1 MSIVDQSALMRR
13 RALLRLALCAPALLA
28 PLLAAPV
35 AAIADT
41 VLNDAASK
49 AALAFMKAL
58 HKKDI
63 EAALQFIDAPFVAE
77 DRQLLATEADVKA
90 YLADMLAH
98 VDPGALPNEVLAV
111 LDYDESRAATAQQA
125 LKLRDAVLA
134 TGDLLVAT
142 GRNGLSRG
150 VLLVKCGDGEPVV
163 VGVGY

>member
-1 MSIVDQSALMRR
+1 MRR
-13 RALLRLALCAPALLA
+13 RALLCIALCVPAVLM
-28 PLLAAPV
+28 PFAAHAD
-35 AAIADT
+35 AA
-41 VLNDAASK
+41 LNDAASK

-58 HKKDI
+58 RKKDI
-63 EAALQFIDAPFVAE
+63 ETALQFIDAPFVAE

-98 VDPGALPNEVLAV
+98 VSPGELPNEVLAV
-111 LDYDESRAATAQQA
+111 LDYDESRAATAAQA
-125 LKLRDAVLA
+125 RKLRDAVLA

-150 VLLVKCGDGEPVV
+150 VLLVKCGDGKAMV

>member
-1 MSIVDQSALMRR
+1 MMR
-13 RALLRLALCAPALLA
+13 RALLRIALLAPALLA
-28 PLLAAPV
+28 PTTAFANAA
-35 AAIADT
+35 
-41 VLNDAASK
+41 LNDAASK

-58 HKKDI
+58 RKKDI

-77 DRQLLATEADVKA
+77 DRQLLATAADVKA

-98 VDPGALPNEVLAV
+98 IDPGELPNEVLAV
-111 LDYDESRAATAQQA
+111 LDYDESRAATAAQA
-125 LKLRDAVLA
+125 RKLRDTVLA

-150 VLLVKCGDGEPVV
+150 VLLVKCGDREPVV